1 MEDSRLELVEIV
13 EEALSYFDYGSEVLT
28 YTEDGNCGDM
38 TPEDIELGRATIAYT
53 GMQLLLQE
61 RMQKSG
67 AHESDGGWVAMRK
80 FQSEIYSELASMLGI
95 SGTTQGCI
103 DEVKRLYGIS
113 SDKWNEDEE
122 YRDNVAYFMSKFE
135 EMYELEPENLPV
147 TFI

>member
-38 TPEDIELGRATIAYT
+38 TVEEIELGRATIAYT
-53 GMQLLLQE
+53 GMQLLLLE
-61 RMQKSG
+61 RMQRSG
-67 AHESDGGWVAMRK
+67 ASESDGGWVAMRK
-80 FQSEIYSELASMLGI
+80 FQSEIYSELATMLGI

-103 DEVKRLYGIS
+103 DEVKRLYRVS
-113 SDKWNEDEE
+113 SDKWNKDEE

-135 EMYELEPENLPV
+135 EKYELEPEDIHI